1 MYMDEKCR
9 PCSLPPSPKST
20 AVYAFSEDTHTQT
33 ITVASISAVYA
44 FSEDTHTQTIT
55 VDGVLRT
62 VCCHW
67 NRDWHF
73 GPVWGALRLRNN
85 GYEGV
90 LVAIGDEVPQDQAVV
105 DQLKEILTEA
115 SADLSQATNHRAY
128 IRDVTI
134 VLPATWRL
142 NASDTACR
150 CCSTSPRDTA
160 QVVVDLPNPVYGDN
174 PYTLQPGL
182 CGDPGEYIHLT
193 PGYVVNKQSSERT
206 WGRRGRLFV
215 HEWGHLRWGLF
226 DEFPAPGDPAF
237 YFHDGRLEAV
247 RCNKNIRGRIHRR
260 DDRGRCRINPRT
272 GKISADCVFSPDA
285 SETTA
290 RASMMYLNY
299 LPTVHEFCDKTGDP
313 LTDHNQLSPSRQNIL
328 CNGQS
333 AWEVMRGHS
342 DFRNGMNPST
352 DGDRSTTPKFCVVSH
367 STARRRVMVLDVS
380 GSMKGDRL
388 QLMRQASNLYIR
400 YVIENKSVL
409 GIVEFSEAATTTVLL
424 TEVTSTNVRE
434 NITGMLPKKTKGGT
448 SIGAGLKK
456 AMQMLVAGGRE
467 GGQMLLISDGEENH
481 APYIKDVIDS
491 VVNSKIRVDTIA
503 FSQQADRK
511 LGSIAAATGGRNY
524 FFSTTKPSTG
534 LVDALGQSVVS
545 TRRFNPG
552 DEPLMIHSSA
562 VSINRGSSSRGVF
575 FIDSTIGRETVIT
588 FSYSNPI
595 AVELTSPSGSKIQQH
610 SPQYQDDTNF
620 KMITIKVT
628 STAESG
634 SWTYVITAHSQ
645 STVTVTAQSKPKS
658 AADVIYVTSWLSR
671 DNVSFTSS
679 SPMLQIYA
687 RVNRGRSAVTSA
699 SVMAKLEGPSG
710 RPVILALKDNGVGC
724 DNRRGDG
731 LYCAYIL
738 PADIDDNGRFG
749 VKVQVLNSGGGARLS
764 ARRQGSAAAVIGDIG
779 QDSRAE
785 DVREEETVEQF
796 ERSGQAGV
804 VMVGNRPHNPPAD
817 LIPPSRVT
825 DFRLRLLDSELHK
838 AVFAWTAVGDDM
850 DRGNASRYTLSMAHA
865 LDQTSGQWTQNISS
879 STPAGDEVEVT
890 ISLPDISGSQTLYAG
905 VTASDDSGNVGET
918 SNTVTVP
925 CDV

>member
-1 MYMDEKCR
+1 M
-9 PCSLPPSPKST
+9 
-20 AVYAFSEDTHTQT
+20 AFSGLFVVTG
-33 ITVASISAVYA
+33 IVIG
-44 FSEDTHTQTIT
+44 I
-55 VDGVLRT
+55 
-62 VCCHW
+62 
-67 NRDWHF
+67 F

-115 SADLSQATNHRAY
+115 SADLFQATNHRAY

-150 CCSTSPRDTA
+150 CCSASPRDTA

-206 WGRRGRLFV
+206 WGRRGKVFV

-247 RCNKNIRGRIHRR
+247 RCNKNVRGRIHRR

-388 QLMRQASNLYIR
+388 RLMRQASNLYIR
-400 YVIENKSVL
+400 YVIENQSQL
-409 GIVEFSEAATTTVLL
+409 GVVEFSEKAETTVSL

-434 NITGMLPKKTKGGT
+434 IITGKLPKKTKGGT
-448 SIGAGLKK
+448 SIGAGLRK

-562 VSINRGSSSRGVF
+562 
-575 FIDSTIGRETVIT
+575 
-588 FSYSNPI
+588 
-595 AVELTSPSGSKIQQH
+595 
-610 SPQYQDDTNF
+610 DDTNF

-779 QDSRAE
+779 QDSRAD
-785 DVREEETVEQF
+785 DVKEEETVEQF

-918 SNTVTVP
+918 SNTVTVSLVTSNAP
-925 CDV
+925 HHLSVPIVTLIQFVALCLLTWH